1 MTPEE
6 KRLRQHAADA
16 RYRRKMKLLGKKRD
30 RTEYHRAYAR
40 MRRAKLKTL
49 KQAGPLCPA

>member
-16 RYRRKMKLLGKKRD
+16 RYRRKMKMLGKKRD

-40 MRRAKLKTL
+40 KRRAKIKAL
-49 KQAGPLCPA
+49 KQAEPLWPT